1 MRISKVAKK
10 SMAVA
15 MAMAVAVGS
24 VAVAPTKDASAAK
37 AKSKKVNAR
46 VFFAGNAKGADC
58 IWIAGDGKSAKAV
71 SKNVTLK
78 KGKKTKVTLTVK
90 KPAKYKVGGKNKKL
104 KKVAG
109 ATVCTVDL
117 VNVLKSFKKVKV
129 KKVYQGAFEKNKP
142 ASKNNWRLSFYNKWG
157 NQGDNSKTNN
167 AKAFAFKKNLTIS
180 FTVVAK

>member
-46 VFFAGNAKGADC
+46 VYFAGNAKGTDC
-58 IWIAGDGKSAKAV
+58 LWIAGDGKTAKAV

-78 KGKKTKVTLTVK
+78 K
-90 KPAKYKVGGKNKKL
+90 A
-104 KKVAG
+104 AR
-109 ATVCTVDL
+109 AR
-117 VNVLKSFKKVKV
+117 S
-129 KKVYQGAFEKNKP
+129 
-142 ASKNNWRLSFYNKWG
+142 
-157 NQGDNSKTNN
+157 
-167 AKAFAFKKNLTIS
+167 
-180 FTVVAK
+180 

>member
-78 KGKKTKVTLTVK
+78 KGKKTKVTLSSK
-90 KPAKYKVGGKNKKL
+90 KLKNKKKL
-104 KKVAG
+104 YVRVKAVGAKKW
-109 ATVCTVDL
+109 
-117 VNVLKSFKKVKV
+117 SKVVKIKV
-129 KKVYQGAFEKNKP
+129 KK
-142 ASKNNWRLSFYNKWG
+142 
-157 NQGDNSKTNN
+157 
-167 AKAFAFKKNLTIS
+167 
-180 FTVVAK
+180 

>member
-58 IWIAGDGKSAKAV
+58 IWIAGDGKSVKESCRSYCMYSRF
-71 SKNVTLK
+71 SK
-78 KGKKTKVTLTVK
+78 
-90 KPAKYKVGGKNKKL
+90 
-104 KKVAG
+104 
-109 ATVCTVDL
+109 C
-117 VNVLKSFKKVKV
+117 SQIF
-129 KKVYQGAFEKNKP
+129 QE
-142 ASKNNWRLSFYNKWG
+142 SKMLWYYS
-157 NQGDNSKTNN
+157 
-167 AKAFAFKKNLTIS
+167 
-180 FTVVAK
+180 